1 MMSAISLF
9 VSCLFFF
16 ASLSSQLVLLFVI
29 RIELENSIV
38 CNMSRE
44 EYCVQPHLSSPF
56 LLLGKFFCV
65 VGKFSCVVGKFSC
78 VVRFASNVVSKMHS

>member
-9 VSCLFFF
+9 VSCCFF

-56 LLLGKFFCV
+56 LLLGKF
-65 VGKFSCVVGKFSC
+65 SCVVGKFSC